1 MARMTIGPG
10 LLGEVTV
17 LTRHGRPAA
26 AIVPADRAA
35 AVSVTATPVI
45 ERVGT

>member
-10 LLGEVTV
+10 PAVT
-17 LTRHGRPAA
+17 HGRPAA

-35 AVSVTATPVI
+35 GAAVSVTATPVI
-45 ERVGT
+45 GRVET